1 MSLSK
6 TTTVDKIEVVGE
18 FKTLLVKEITKITED
33 GNIVAEKLHRSSHQP
48 DTDVSTLPADVQLVA
63 NAVWTQAIKDAYAES
78 LEVE

>member
-1 MSLSK
+1 MSLTK
-6 TTTVDKIEVVGE
+6 TTTIDKIEVVGE

-33 GNIVAEKLHRSSHQP
+33 GNVVAEKLYRSSHQP